1 MTINRAPA
9 VLLCAIFFLSFG
21 LLPKTITVAVQPLGD
36 IDPSSIDL
44 VRSAL
49 SETFGIRSATK
60 LAALPLPKSA
70 FYEPGRRYRAERL
83 LVYLDK
89 IRAGRFTKIVG
100 LTSVDIST
108 TKGSYEDWGIFGMAT
123 VGGPAC
129 VVSTYRLGKAEG
141 DRDLFMSRVR
151 KVITHEI
158 GHILGLPHCQT
169 PGCVMRDA
177 AGSIKTFDE
186 SDGKL
191 CRKCKRILGIADEDA
206 GKGLIE

>member
-1 MTINRAPA
+1 MEKYRALA
-9 VLLCAIFFLSFG
+9 VLLGAVFVLSFG
-21 LLPKTITVAVQPLGD
+21 LLPKTITVAIQPLGD
-36 IDPSSIDL
+36 ADPSSIDL
-44 VRSAL
+44 VRSTL

-60 LAALPLPKSA
+60 FPALPLPKNA
-70 FYEPGRRYRAERL
+70 FYEPGQRYRAERL
-83 LVYLDK
+83 LVYLDN
-89 IRAGRFTKIVG
+89 IREDRFTKIIG
-100 LTSVDIST
+100 LTNADIST
-108 TKGSYEDWGIFGMAT
+108 TKGQYEDWGIFGMAT

-129 VVSTYRLGKAEG
+129 VVSTYRLGKDEG
-141 DRDLFMSRVR
+141 DRNLFMSRVR

-169 PGCVMRDA
+169 PGCIMQDA
-177 AGSIKTFDE
+177 GGSIKTFDE